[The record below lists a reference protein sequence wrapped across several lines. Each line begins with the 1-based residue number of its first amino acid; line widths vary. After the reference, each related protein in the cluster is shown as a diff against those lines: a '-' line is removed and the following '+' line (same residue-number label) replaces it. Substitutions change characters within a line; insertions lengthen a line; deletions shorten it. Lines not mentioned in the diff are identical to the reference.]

1 MRSEATMSRRSPR
14 SYISRTFPDARR
26 GSSDT
31 GGMARTVPAA
41 AVDPRLPDAMSE
53 LFAISPLDGRYRR
66 QVEELGRYFSEA
78 ALVRYRVLVEVE
90 WLLTW
95 ARGPPVTG
103 VPSVD
108 EAALRAIV
116 EQFSEADAA
125 AVKGI
130 EATTNHD
137 VKAVEYFLRARLPAE
152 VHPWIHFAATS
163 EDINNLAYALMLRDG
178 LRDALVPAARELL
191 EVLQGFAGRD
201 AATPMLARTHGQPA
215 TPTTFG
221 KEMAVFAAR
230 LRRQADALEAH
241 VPLAKFAGA
250 SGTYAAAAVAFPEAD
265 WPGIARRLVEGL
277 GLGWN
282 PVTTQIEPHD
292 HIAEALHAIARMC
305 TVLVDLDADV
315 WSYVSLGYLKQAPV
329 PGEVGSSTMPHKVN
343 PINFENSEANASLA
357 VALAGHLA
365 STLPVSR
372 LQRDL
377 RDSSALRNL
386 GVVVGHALLAIRNAL
401 RGFSRVEVD
410 AERMRADLGGAWE
423 VLGEAVQTLLR
434 KRGAADAYE
443 ALKQLTR
450 GTSITE
456 EGLRAFVEAADLD
469 PADRER
475 LLALR
480 PEDYTGLASELA
492 LRAPGA

>member
-1 MRSEATMSRRSPR
+1 MSRRSPR

-41 AVDPRLPDAMSE
+41 AVDPRLGRVNE
-53 LFAISPLDGRYRR
+53 LTAISPLDGRYRR

-90 WLLTW
+90 WLLTL
-95 ARGPPVTG
+95 AREPSVTG

-152 VHPWIHFAATS
+152 AHPWIHFAATS

-178 LRDALVPAARELL
+178 LREALVPAARELL
-191 EVLQGFAGRD
+191 SVLRELAERER
-201 AATPMLARTHGQPA
+201 ATPMLARTHGQPA

-221 KEMAVFAAR
+221 KEVAVFVAR
-230 LRRQADALEAH
+230 LERQVAALEAYT
-241 VPLAKFAGA
+241 PLGKFAGA
-250 SGTYAAAAVAFPEAD
+250 TGTYAAAAVAFPEVD
-265 WPGIARRLVEGL
+265 WPGVAQRLVEGL
-277 GLGWN
+277 GLAWN
-282 PVTTQIEPHD
+282 PITTQIEPHD

-329 PGEVGSSTMPHKVN
+329 PGEVGSSRMPHKVN
-343 PINFENSEANASLA
+343 PINFENSEANASIA
-357 VALAGHLA
+357 VALAQHLA
-365 STLPVSR
+365 ATLPVSR

-434 KRGAADAYE
+434 KQGASDAYE
-443 ALKQLTR
+443 ALKELTR

-456 EGLRAFVEAADLD
+456 DGLRAFVERADLD

-480 PEDYTGLASELA
+480 PADYTGLASEIVMLA
-492 LRAPGA
+492 LGDLVERP

>member
-1 MRSEATMSRRSPR
+1 M
-14 SYISRTFPDARR
+14 D
-26 GSSDT
+26 
-31 GGMARTVPAA
+31 
-41 AVDPRLPDAMSE
+41 E
-53 LFAISPLDGRYRR
+53 LTAISPLDGRYRR
-66 QVEELGRYFSEA
+66 QVEELARYFSEA
-78 ALVRYRVLVEVE
+78 ALIRYRVLVEVE
-90 WLLTW
+90 WLLAL
-95 ARGPPVTG
+95 AREPAVTG
-103 VPSVD
+103 VPELD
-108 EAALRAIV
+108 EAGLRAIV
-116 EQFSEADAA
+116 DDFSEADAA

-178 LRDALVPAARELL
+178 LREALVPAARELL
-191 EVLQGFAGRD
+191 EVVRGLASQE

-230 LRRQADALEAH
+230 LERQVDALSEYT
-241 VPLAKFAGA
+241 PLGKFAGA
-250 SGTYAAAAVAFPEAD
+250 SGTYAAAAVAFPDAG
-265 WPGIARRLVEGL
+265 WPEIARRLVEGL
-277 GLGWN
+277 GLAWN

-292 HIAEALHAIARMC
+292 HIAEALHTIARMC

-315 WSYVSLGYLKQAPV
+315 WSYISLGYLKQAPV

-343 PINFENSEANASLA
+343 PINFENSEANASIAIALAQHLA
-357 VALAGHLA
+357 V
-365 STLPVSR
+365 TLPVSR

-377 RDSSALRNL
+377 RDSSALRNV

-423 VLGEAVQTLLR
+423 VLAEAVQTILR
-434 KRGAADAYE
+434 KHGVSDAYE
-443 ALKQLTR
+443 ALKELTR

-456 EGLRAFVEAADLD
+456 EGLRAFVERADLD
-469 PADRER
+469 PGDRER

-480 PEDYTGLASELA
+480 PEDYTGLASGLA
-492 LRAPGA
+492 VDRS